1 MNLLLKENNF
11 DINRI
16 ILKESKKCI
25 KLIYNL
31 DYIYMLGLTIKLNN
45 INYIENENF
54 LFIELCNKDQITL
67 LKNINNFIASKI
79 KNYQSFFNGY
89 YNIKVKKHNY
99 YKKNENNTIN
109 ITLNNLKKIKEDYKV
124 QIFTI

>member
-67 LKNINNFIASKI
+67 FQCNCLHVSLS
-79 KNYQSFFNGY
+79 Q
-89 YNIKVKKHNY
+89 
-99 YKKNENNTIN
+99 
-109 ITLNNLKKIKEDYKV
+109 
-124 QIFTI
+124 